1 MTWCSDLFDFDIDLD
16 ACTRKM
22 YAVTYCTNINV
33 SIMLNLFTAVTE
45 IHARDFLKLEDTRQK
60 YI

>member
-1 MTWCSDLFDFDIDLD
+1 
-16 ACTRKM
+16 M
-22 YAVTYCTNINV
+22 YAVTYCININV
-33 SIMLNLFTAVTE
+33 SIMLNLFAAVTE